1 MFKLSDTIER
11 KFIDSI
17 DISEWEI
24 ETDTGFES
32 ISQIHQTIEY
42 VVWYLE
48 TENDLHLECADDHI
62 LFDENFSEVFVK
74 NLVPNVSY
82 IQTKYGPSLITKC
95 YVTTRKE
102 NMFDITVNSDNHRFY
117 SNDILSHNTV
127 TTAAFILW
135 YSLFNP
141 DKTIA
146 ILANKAPIARE
157 ILARIIAALER
168 VPFFLQP
175 GAKTLNKGS
184 IEFGNNSR
192 IIAAAT
198 SSDGI
203 RGYSVNFLYLDEFAF
218 VDNDVEFFKS
228 VFPTISSGDSTK
240 IAISSTPHGLN
251 LFYKL
256 FKDAKEGKNNFIPFE
271 ISWDMVP
278 GRDENWK
285 MQQLEILGE
294 YGFRQEY
301 GNEFLGSSNTLI
313 SGDVLQKLTW
323 ETPIISDIT
332 KTILEEPKE
341 HHNYVITV
349 DSSRGVGEDYS
360 VAIVID
366 VTSYPYKI
374 VCTYRDNKIRP
385 ILLSN
390 VICDL
395 AKKYNSAFL
404 LIERNTV
411 GQTVAES
418 CYYDLEY
425 ENIFTTAQGK
435 KGQELRNSFGKS
447 YKLGVEMTS
456 QVKRLGSYMLK
467 TLIEESKLIN
477 FTDNIITELYT
488 FVNKNNT
495 WVAETGKHDDLVMSL
510 VLFSWAVNQSFFKDI
525 TNSDLRLSLM
535 EEENEQEVFSFAGIS
550 NGKEIVESDISWL
563 F

>member
-1 MFKLSDTIER
+1 MSDKNYYLNPKIKKIELQEEYTPEQVKEYVKCSQDPVYFIENYVEINALDKGFVKFKLRGYQKELIKSLHENNKTI
-11 KFIDSI
+11 
-17 DISEWEI
+17 
-24 ETDTGFES
+24 
-32 ISQIHQTIEY
+32 
-42 VVWYLE
+42 
-48 TENDLHLECADDHI
+48 
-62 LFDENFSEVFVK
+62 
-74 NLVPNVSY
+74 
-82 IQTKYGPSLITKC
+82 
-95 YVTTRKE
+95 
-102 NMFDITVNSDNHRFY
+102 
-117 SNDILSHNTV
+117 ILSSRQSGKTI

-135 YSLFNP
+135 YALFNP

-168 VPFFLQP
+168 IPFFLQP
-175 GAKTLNKGS
+175 GTKTLNKGS
-184 IEFGNNSR
+184 IEFGNDSR

-203 RGYSVNFLYLDEFAF
+203 RGFSVNFLLLDEFAF

-228 VFPTISSGDSTK
+228 VFPTISSGSSTK

-256 FKDAKEGKNNFIPFE
+256 FKDAKDGKNDFVPFE

-285 MQQLEILGE
+285 TQQLEILGE
-294 YGFRQEY
+294 HGFRQEY

-313 SGDVLQKLTW
+313 SGDVLQKLVW
-323 ETPIISDIT
+323 ESPIYTDT
-332 KTILEEPKE
+332 FKTILEEPKE
-341 HHNYVITV
+341 NHNYVITV

-366 VTSYPYKI
+366 VTTYPYKV
-374 VCTYRDNKIRP
+374 VCTYRDNVIRP

-390 VICDL
+390 VICEL
-395 AKKYNSAFL
+395 AKKYNMAFL

-418 CYYDLEY
+418 CFHDLEY
-425 ENIFTTAQGK
+425 ENIFTTTQGK

-447 YKLGVEMTS
+447 FKLGVEMTS

-467 TLIEESKLIN
+467 TLIEENKLIN
-477 FTDNIITELYT
+477 FTDKIVMELYT

-495 WVAETGKHDDLVMSL
+495 WMAETGRHDDLVMSL
-510 VLFSWAVNQSFFKDI
+510 VLFSWAVNQPFFKDI

-535 EEENEQEVFSFAGIS
+535 DNPDEHEIFSFAGIS
-550 NGKEIVESDISWL
+550 DGKEQVNSDISWL

>member
-1 MFKLSDTIER
+1 MSDIKNYYLNPKIKKIELQEEYSPDQIKEYVKCSQDPIYFIENYVEINSLDKGFV
-11 KFIDSI
+11 KFILRGYQRDLIKSLH
-17 DISEWEI
+17 ENNK
-24 ETDTGFES
+24 
-32 ISQIHQTIEY
+32 TI
-42 VVWYLE
+42 
-48 TENDLHLECADDHI
+48 
-62 LFDENFSEVFVK
+62 
-74 NLVPNVSY
+74 
-82 IQTKYGPSLITKC
+82 
-95 YVTTRKE
+95 
-102 NMFDITVNSDNHRFY
+102 
-117 SNDILSHNTV
+117 ILSSRQSGKTV

-135 YSLFNP
+135 YALFNP

-157 ILARIIAALER
+157 ILARIIAGLER

-175 GAKTLNKGS
+175 GTKTLNKGS
-184 IEFGNNSR
+184 IEFGNDSR
-192 IIAAAT
+192 IIASAT

-203 RGYSVNFLYLDEFAF
+203 RGMSCNFLYLDEFAF

-251 LFYKL
+251 LFHKL
-256 FKDAKEGKNNFIPFE
+256 FKDAKDGKNDFTPFE

-285 MQQLEILGE
+285 ISQLEILGE
-294 YGFRQEY
+294 HGFRQEY

-313 SGDVLQKLTW
+313 AGHILQTLTW
-323 ETPIISDIT
+323 EEPIRLDET
-332 KTILEEPKE
+332 KTILEDPKE
-341 HHNYVITV
+341 NHNYVITV

-374 VCTYRDNKIRP
+374 VCTYRDNNIRP

-390 VICDL
+390 VIVEM
-395 AKKYNSAFL
+395 AKKYNGAFL

-418 CYYDLEY
+418 CFYDLEY
-425 ENIFTTAQGK
+425 ENIFTTSQGK

-447 YKLGVEMTS
+447 FKLGVEMTS

-467 TLIEESKLIN
+467 TLVEENKLIN
-477 FTDNIITELYT
+477 FTDKIIMEFYT

-495 WVAETGKHDDLVMSL
+495 WMAESGKNDDLVMSL
-510 VLFSWAVNQSFFKDI
+510 VLFSWAVNQPFFKDI

-535 EEENEQEVFSFAGIS
+535 EESQEGEVLSFWVS
-550 NGKEIVESDISWL
+550 DGKESENSDNSWL